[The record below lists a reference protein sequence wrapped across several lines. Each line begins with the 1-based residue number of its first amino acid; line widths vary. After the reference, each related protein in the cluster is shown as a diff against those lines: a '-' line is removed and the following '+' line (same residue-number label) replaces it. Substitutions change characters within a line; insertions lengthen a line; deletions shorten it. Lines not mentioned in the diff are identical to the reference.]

1 MNQQNLTSESL
12 KNFGVKI
19 TETLTT
25 PSKPGKKP
33 RPVWVASGN
42 IYGLETFFREIKGR
56 KYRGQW
62 SFFEDPS
69 AEILTQL
76 EKHGRESFAEQVENK
91 IQRDLDKAE
100 RYETYAENAEARAE
114 SRSQAADKISSF
126 IPFGQPI
133 LVGHHSERRHRRDIE
148 RIRSNVEKSIEE
160 SDKAAYLRG
169 RAFDLSRSQERLENR
184 RYIGNRIKEAQK
196 SVRQLSKW
204 AEPTNPRLIQAQEKL
219 AFWQGRLAEIETA
232 RQEEGEAIASPE
244 TIKVGDYICY
254 KRSWMPVVR
263 VNKQTVT
270 VSHWM
275 DIPTFHYKIAYTR
288 IEKFRSAEKRI

>member
-1 MNQQNLTSESL
+1 MNQQNIAPKSL
-12 KNFGVKI
+12 ENFGVKV

-25 PSKPGKKP
+25 PSKAGKKP

-56 KYRGQW
+56 KFRGQW
-62 SFFEDPS
+62 SFFKDPS
-69 AEILTQL
+69 GEILDQL
-76 EKHGRESFAEQVENK
+76 EKHGRESFAEQVESK

-100 RYETYAENAEARAE
+100 RYEGYADNAEARSE
-114 SRSQAADKISSF
+114 IRSRAADKISSF

-160 SDKAAYLRG
+160 SEKAAYLRG
-169 RAFDLSRSQERLENR
+169 RAFDLNRSQERLEDR

-196 SVRQLSKW
+196 AVRQLSKW
-204 AEPTNPRLIQAQEKL
+204 AEPTNPRLLHAQEKF
-219 AFWQGRLAEIETA
+219 AFWQGRLTELEAA
-232 RQEEGEAIASPE
+232 RKDEGEAIASPD

-288 IEKFRSAEKRI
+288 IEKFRSAEKQI